1 MINDTELRRQL
12 SLLLVTKTR
21 NQIVQEIKEGQKT
34 TFHQYNIDKFL
45 NEKDVALS
53 TIKKIE
59 KYILNNR

>member
-1 MINDTELRRQL
+1 MINDAELRRQL